1 VAARVYGYGMA
12 DRDQNALTWGA
23 AREINR
29 ARWDEL
35 ATIHEQTAYYD
46 TTSLIRGR
54 DTLTEEEDE
63 AIAAAVGD
71 VSGRSVLHV
80 QCHLGF
86 DAISL
91 ARRGARVTGVDF
103 SAPALARAAELAKAC
118 GVDVEWVEGDSTALP
133 FSLDRRFD
141 LAYATVGVI
150 TWIGELGAWMR
161 SVYSTLRPGG
171 RLVLIDG
178 HPLQDM
184 VEVPEPLRLD
194 FPYGGGRPMPFD
206 TAETYADPSLRVTN
220 TAGVNYA
227 HSIGEIITAAAGAGF
242 RIDELTEHL
251 SGSFQYR
258 PGIETLEDDG
268 RWRLRI
274 AGQPMPVLFTLQATR
289 PA

>member
-1 VAARVYGYGMA
+1 MA
-12 DRDQNALTWGA
+12 DRDENALSWGA

-29 ARWDEL
+29 VRWDEL
-35 ATIHEQTAYYD
+35 ATLHEQSAQYD
-46 TTSLIRGR
+46 AAALIRGR
-54 DTLTEEEDE
+54 DSLAEEEDE
-63 AIAAAVGD
+63 AVAAAVGD
-71 VSGRSVLHV
+71 VSGLAVLHV

-103 SAPALARAAELAKAC
+103 SATALTRAAELGRAC
-118 GVDVEWVEGDSTALP
+118 GVEVEWVEGDSTALP
-133 FSLDRRFD
+133 FTLDRRFD

-150 TWIGELGAWMR
+150 TWIGELGSWMR

-184 VEVPEPLRLD
+184 VESPDPLTLD
-194 FPYGGGRPMPFD
+194 FPYGGGRPLPFE

-220 TAGVNYA
+220 QAGVNYP
-227 HSIGEIITAAAGAGF
+227 HSLGEIVSAAAGAGF

-251 SGSFQYR
+251 ASTFPYR

-274 AGQPMPVLFTLQATR
+274 AGQPMPVLFTLRATR
-289 PA
+289 PS

>member
-1 VAARVYGYGMA
+1 MA
-12 DRDQNALTWGA
+12 DRDERLSWGA

-35 ATIHEQTAYYD
+35 AALHDQSAYYD
-46 TTSLIRGR
+46 TAALIRGR

-71 VSGRSVLHV
+71 VSGLSVLHV

-86 DAISL
+86 DSISL

-103 SAPALARAAELAKAC
+103 SAPALARAAELGHAC
-118 GVDVEWVEGDSTALP
+118 GVDVEWVEGDATALP
-133 FSLDRRFD
+133 FTLNRRFD

-161 SVYSTLRPGG
+161 SVYSALRPGG
-171 RLVLIDG
+171 RLVLVDG

-184 VEVPEPLRLD
+184 VASPDPLALD
-194 FPYGGGRPMPFD
+194 FPYGGSRPIAF
-206 TAETYADPSLRVTN
+206 ESEQTYADPSLRVAVN
-220 TAGVNYA
+220 RAGVNYA
-227 HSIGEIITAAAGAGF
+227 HSLGEIVSTAAGAGF
-242 RIDELTEHL
+242 RVDELTEHL
-251 SGSFQYR
+251 SGSFEYR
-258 PGIETLEDDG
+258 PGIETQEQDG
-268 RWRLRI
+268 RWRLRVG
-274 AGQPMPVLFTLQATR
+274 GQPVPVLFTLQATR